1 MLPGDV
7 DEVKL
12 KLIGSMSAT
21 VVVAASSSSS
31 LSRMSSE
38 EVPVTPMYS
47 DESSS
52 SSLLVGCSVVSLYL
66 SVDISS
72 SPDIISFV
80 MLSDCVE
87 SVINGVAETVLVSN
101 VVSSADCVV
110 VVASLGETLGTRIH
124 ESPESLL
131 LVARLVTQ
139 MMINGDRD
147 QSGIILPHSVQH
159 VKRCGDLNNCARL
172 RNNFASAKLAIRC

>member
-1 MLPGDV
+1 MLPGDA

-21 VVVAASSSSS
+21 VVVVSSSSS
-31 LSRMSSE
+31 LPSISSE

-47 DESSS
+47 DEPSV
-52 SSLLVGCSVVSLYL
+52 SSLLVGSNVVSWYL
-66 SVDISS
+66 SVDFSS

-87 SVINGVAETVLVSN
+87 SVINGVTETVLVSS
-101 VVSSADCVV
+101 VVSSDDCVV

-124 ESPESLL
+124 ESPGNLL
-131 LVARLVTQ
+131 LVA
-139 MMINGDRD
+139 
-147 QSGIILPHSVQH
+147 
-159 VKRCGDLNNCARL
+159 
-172 RNNFASAKLAIRC
+172 